1 MKRRKRFDLFC
12 ALAAVIFALGI
23 VFFARTGVEGAVP
36 NPLLYV
42 NDKAFA
48 EEDKYPIEKVRGIYY
63 VPVSLFSQIDGY
75 EIRINAKQKTFII
88 EYDGGSKFL
97 SFDTS
102 SGFAMNQNGAQIYI
116 PTYELHNERYVPAE
130 ELCKRLGLK
139 FEQTSSSVTGEVALR
154 IRDRSSSLDI
164 VLLIYDNYPG
174 FYTPETTVTTPVITT
189 PPVTT
194 AQTAASDETSEPTPE
209 LTARTIYITIED
221 SPGEYTDELLGLLD
235 IYGYKATFF
244 VVGDAVMESPAAL
257 ARIAAGGHA
266 IGLHTMSHK
275 KPDPDSVVADIEA
288 ENDVLNGYIRKKS
301 LIWRAPEG
309 SAKSGIDRK
318 TEYAINSAG
327 YLVWDWNVEPT
338 GRTAEKKAES
348 VIDGVWKHET
358 AIIRIVENGD
368 APAILRA
375 LLEFISAHSEVC
387 EVRTISAAEY
397 EMNQIK

>member
-1 MKRRKRFDLFC
+1 MRRRKRFDLLC
-12 ALAAVIFALGI
+12 VLAAVVFAFGI
-23 VFFARTGVEGAVP
+23 VFFTRTEVEGALP

-48 EEDKYPIEKVRGIYY
+48 DEDKYPIEKVRGIYY
-63 VPVSLFSQIDGY
+63 VPVSLFSQIEGY
-75 EIRINAKQKTFII
+75 EIRINARQKTFII

-116 PTYELHNERYVPAE
+116 PTYELHDERYVPAE

-174 FYTPETTVTTPVITT
+174 FYTPETTVTSPVITT
-189 PPVTT
+189 PPVTS
-194 AQTAASDETSEPTPE
+194 AQTTASDETSEPTPE

-235 IYGYKATFF
+235 TYGYKATFF
-244 VVGDAVMESPAAL
+244 VVGDAVMESPAVL
-257 ARIAAGGHA
+257 AEIAAGGHA

-275 KPDPDSVVADIEA
+275 KPDAASVLDDIKA
-288 ENDVLNGYIRKKS
+288 ENEVLNGYIRKTP

-309 SAKSGIDRK
+309 SAASGIDRSVED
-318 TEYAINSAG
+318 TLNNAG

-348 VIDGVWKHET
+348 VIEGVWEHET
-358 AIIRIVENGD
+358 AVIRIVENKD
-368 APAILRA
+368 APVILRA